1 MKATC
6 TLSGMESLLQERLG
20 EEERHPVPEIQMG
33 LKDLNTGGAASSQQL
48 ALGGFTA
55 AKAARRRPQNA
66 ATPNC
71 RRMVAEIYAT
81 LGYITTH
88 SLTKLN

>member
-6 TLSGMESLLQERLG
+6 TLFGMESLLQERLG

-55 AKAARRRPQNA
+55 AKAARRRP
-66 ATPNC
+66 
-71 RRMVAEIYAT
+71 AEC
-81 LGYITTH
+81 GYTELPENGCGALRNFRLYYHTQ
-88 SLTKLN
+88 SY